1 MIIDFHTHTFPEKIA
16 LRTLDHLAGK
26 SQSRYYSDGTAESLA
41 ASMKKAGIVTAES
54 TDITTNTVMTATA
67 ITK

>member
-1 MIIDFHTHTFPEKIA
+1 MTRTHPADT
-16 LRTLDHLAGK
+16 T
-26 SQSRYYSDGTAESLA
+26 T
-41 ASMKKAGIVTAES
+41 MKKAGIVTAES